1 MLMRSEDFHHVNSR
15 DQIQVIKFRGRHLF
29 THLASPISVLKQPEA
44 VIFFFFFLCRTLG
57 IIVLVIQVIILEIA
71 NKIFRTILES
81 IADLIKVNQSGIKS
95 RGFDGTR

>member
-15 DQIQVIKFRGRHLF
+15 DQIRVVKFSGRHLF
-29 THLASPISVLKQPEA
+29 THLASPINVLKQPEA
-44 VIFFFFFLCRTLG
+44 VIFLCRTLG

-71 NKIFRTILES
+71 NEIFRTILES

-95 RGFDGTR
+95 RGFDGAR